1 MHKHQVRAT
10 VLLFR
15 DKLSLMED
23 TKKGKGEHL
32 ICYNGPIGNGDKHN
46 HLKIKIGV
54 SGAAETGHC
63 GLHVLDQAKEVG
75 REIIKQGGI
84 VVTGATSGFPL
95 WASIGAKDERGL
107 VIGLSPASNEHEH
120 ITAYRLPLDYTD
132 LIIYTGFGFPGRD
145 LLFTRSCDALIVG
158 CGRVGT
164 IHEFTIAFEDNK
176 PIGILEGEWATDEI
190 LREIMEK
197 GNRTSDKVIFDSDPK
212 NLVERVMALV
222 IKDKDKEFTP
232 IAQ

>member
-1 MHKHQVRAT
+1 
-10 VLLFR
+10 
-15 DKLSLMED
+15 MED
-23 TKKGKGEHL
+23 IQKEKGEHL
-32 ICYNGPIGNGDKHN
+32 LCYNGPIGNGEKHN

-63 GLHVLDQAKEVG
+63 GLHVLDAAKEIG
-75 REIIKQGGI
+75 REVIKQGG
-84 VVTGATSGFPL
+84 VLVTGATSGFPL
-95 WASIGAKDERGL
+95 WASIGAKEERGL
-107 VIGLSPASNEHEH
+107 VVGLSPATSEHEH

-164 IHEFTIAFEDNK
+164 IHEFTIAFEDGK

-190 LREIMEK
+190 LKEIMDK
-197 GNRTSDKVIFDSDPK
+197 GNRQSSKVIFDTDPK
-212 NLVERVMALV
+212 RLVERVLDLV
-222 IKDKDKEFTP
+222 KKDKDKEFSP
-232 IAQ
+232 IAGLE

>member
-1 MHKHQVRAT
+1 
-10 VLLFR
+10 
-15 DKLSLMED
+15 MED